1 MIEKIDNIIFGVLF
15 LSLALILLWPSDI
28 FADSST
34 VYNRYNIHVKEK
46 VRSDGSVVY
55 KASVDNYID
64 SGEGH
69 QIIQAGTQLEI
80 LSSRDDKLWFRVVN
94 DKKIVIFYYNEL
106 HAQMPVQ
113 QYVKL
118 ITSPDPVPFDGFT
131 DVDIAGVF
139 EGVAYEG
146 MSREGVLAALG
157 YPAPYRTPSLD
168 STTWTYWAD
177 RSKVVAVTF
186 GQDGKVESVK

>member
-1 MIEKIDNIIFGVLF
+1 
-15 LSLALILLWPSDI
+15 
-28 FADSST
+28 
-34 VYNRYNIHVKEK
+34 
-46 VRSDGSVVY
+46 
-55 KASVDNYID
+55 
-64 SGEGH
+64 
-69 QIIQAGTQLEI
+69 

-94 DKKIVIFYYNEL
+94 DKKLIIFYYNEL

-118 ITSPDPVPFDGFT
+118 ITSPDPISFDGFT
-131 DVDIAGVF
+131 DVDIAGIF

-168 STTWTYWAD
+168 SPTWTYWAD
-177 RSKVVAVTF
+177 RSTVVTVTF
-186 GQDGKVESVK
+186 GRDGKVESVK